1 MRSNGFMFIKN
12 RDVEFRVPS
21 EDFVRELKFIS
32 LEELGVGMSE
42 IIRKNVSV
50 ERMGLY
56 KLLATLLGFSK
67 LGEAMV
73 RRFDE
78 ALQLI
83 KDVIDVDGEMLSI
96 KG

>member
-1 MRSNGFMFIKN
+1 M
-12 RDVEFRVPS
+12 
-21 EDFVRELKFIS
+21 
-32 LEELGVGMSE
+32 
-42 IIRKNVSV
+42 
-50 ERMGLY
+50 
-56 KLLATLLGFSK
+56 LATLLGFSK